1 MSFMKFKLLV
11 VSVVMFFAG
20 SAFASTHDVSADTSS
35 LSGQSGYPYPQYDP
49 LNRVSSAAEVMNFT
63 TNGVP
68 GSRDAATSVAPV
80 PEPRTLALCGLGL
93 FACVVIVKRRQNQV

>member
-11 VSVVMFFAG
+11 VTVVFFAG
-20 SAFASTHDVSADTSS
+20 PAFASTHDVSADTSS
-35 LSGQSGYPYPQYDP
+35 LTSQSGNPYLQYDS
-49 LNRVSSAAEVMNFT
+49 LNSVSSTAAVMNFT

-68 GSRDAATSVAPV
+68 GSRDAASVAPV

-93 FACVVIVKRRQNQV
+93 FACVVILKRRQNQM